1 MKNLRFVGGD
11 DIRELSPD
19 DLQKLG
25 VEDAEATLRF
35 KKGAS
40 TTLEDDVA
48 DILLERIPN
57 LREATEAE
65 LKQEERDLEVE
76 LGFELYN
83 PAEHTVAEV
92 ISVLATSTDQRRR
105 YILDQEQAGQN
116 RKTIFQAV
124 GADWLENPPPTEGEE
139 VDKDDVMTAH
149 EADDLD
155 LAAQAAPTAEAGSQV
170 QTSQGSGTGGSG
182 KANTSPDA

>member
-25 VEDAEATLRF
+25 VEDAEYTLSF
-35 KKGAS
+35 KKGVS
-40 TTLEDDVA
+40 TTLEDNVA

-57 LREATEAE
+57 LREATETE
-65 LKQEERDLEVE
+65 LKQEERDLEAE
-76 LGFELYN
+76 LGFEPYN
-83 PAEHTVAEV
+83 PGDHTVAEV
-92 ISVLATSTDQRRR
+92 TAVLAGADEVRRK

-124 GADWLENPPPTEGEE
+124 GVQWLEDPPPTEGEE
-139 VDKDDVMTAH
+139 VDTDDAMAAH
-149 EADDLD
+149 EVDD

-170 QTSQGSGTGGSG
+170 QTSQGSGTGRSG